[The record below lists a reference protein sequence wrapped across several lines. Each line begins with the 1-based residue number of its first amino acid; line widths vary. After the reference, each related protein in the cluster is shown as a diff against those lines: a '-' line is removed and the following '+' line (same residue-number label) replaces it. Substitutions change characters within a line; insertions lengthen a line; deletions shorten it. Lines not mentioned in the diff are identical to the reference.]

1 MEKIIKKLLTVTFP
15 SSDIASLMEV
25 IYATPNP
32 QIATEILCGMYEE
45 QFVAQ
50 QSKKDDVVRTLVS
63 YNKWNNRV
71 DYSYSRE
78 KTRDGYFFKDVKDTV
93 TLENFDSLKQS
104 WTSGKDLVSLSLPT
118 GEYEERTSYCSLEEW
133 QKYALLE

>member
-15 SSDIASLMEV
+15 SSDVSSLMEV

-32 QIATEILCGMYEE
+32 QIATEIICGLYEE

-50 QSKKDDVVRTLVS
+50 QSKKDNVVRTLVS
-63 YNKWNNRV
+63 YDKWRDRV
-71 DYSYSRE
+71 DYSYVRE
-78 KTRDGYFFKDVKDTV
+78 KTKDGYFFKDVKDTV

-104 WTSGKDLVSLSLPT
+104 WSSGKDLVSLSLPT
-118 GEYEERTSYCSLEEW
+118 GEFEERTSYCSLEDW
-133 QKYALLE
+133 QKNALPE